1 MTKKIKPAFEFLG
14 IFLGEV
20 VGETIIE
27 VFSTKM
33 GIIRPLIL
41 PSSIEGGYIESSTP
55 KIEDKVVVET
65 VGITAAVGS

>member
-41 PSSIEGGYIESSTP
+41 PSSIEGGYIESSTA